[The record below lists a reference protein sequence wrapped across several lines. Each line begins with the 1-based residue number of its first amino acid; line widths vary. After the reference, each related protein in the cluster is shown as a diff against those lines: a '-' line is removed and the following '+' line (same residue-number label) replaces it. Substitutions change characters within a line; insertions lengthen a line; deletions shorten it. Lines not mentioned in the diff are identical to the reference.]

1 MAQLDIK
8 TEIEK
13 LRTEINYH
21 NERYYVLSAPEI
33 SDYEYD
39 QLINRL
45 KELEQAN
52 PELLTPDS
60 PSQRV
65 GGRPI
70 TGFEQYQFKR
80 QMLSLDN
87 TYSEDDLREWDRR
100 CQKLAS
106 GRTYNFV
113 AELKID
119 GLSISAMYENS
130 VLLRGVTRGDGEVG
144 DLVTEN
150 VRTIRAIPLRL
161 PEKPRF
167 PLSLSQS
174 KLSLNPSNLP
184 EKDLLPLFANLE
196 NVEDDE
202 SLWPK
207 GIEEIEVRGEVFMS
221 NTSFN
226 RLNQEQVEKGLARYA
241 NPRNLA
247 SGTMKL
253 LDPQMVAARKL
264 DFFAYDLYF
273 DGGKPFETHWQALEW
288 LRAAGFNVNGNS
300 QICENIDD
308 VIKFCRDWDE
318 KRNHLDYETDGV
330 VVKINQIPLQ
340 EDFGSTTKFPRWAV
354 AFKYPP
360 RQAATRVN
368 AITIQVGRTGA
379 LTPVA
384 ELIPVLLAGTTV
396 SRASLHNED
405 EIIRLG
411 LKIGDWVMVEKSGEI
426 IPKVVK
432 VLIDKR
438 SEIENELKDFTMPT
452 NCPVC
457 GALVTRPLGEAVSRC
472 TNETCNAKLKE
483 ALLHFSSRDA
493 MQIDELGDKIVE
505 QLVDNKV
512 VSDLAGL
519 YYLELADLLK
529 LERMGKKSAQNL
541 LNQIEQS
548 KKRELSQLITGLGIR
563 HVGER
568 KARVLA
574 NHFGSLDKL
583 IMASREELTNIF
595 EIGNVVATAIF
606 NWFNL
611 ESNQEL
617 LGRLRRA
624 GVNFEQAS
632 SSTVAKIFAGKQFV
646 LTGKLVNLTREEAQ
660 KLIEERGGRVNSSVS
675 KKTDYVVAGSDAGSK
690 LEKAESLG
698 IAVLN
703 ESAFVEMLD
712 LK

>member
-1 MAQLDIK
+1 MVNHIK
-8 TEIEK
+8 TELEK
-13 LRTEINYH
+13 LRKEINYH

-45 KELEQAN
+45 KELESQH
-52 PELLTPDS
+52 PELITPDS

-65 GGRPI
+65 GGRPV
-70 TGFEQYQFKR
+70 TSFDSYQFKR

-100 CQKLAS
+100 CQKLAINRS
-106 GRTYNFV
+106 YSFV

-119 GLSISAMYENS
+119 GLSISAMYEDS
-130 VLLRGVTRGDGEVG
+130 LLIRGVTRGDGEVG
-144 DLVTEN
+144 DVVTEN
-150 VRTIRAIPLRL
+150 IRTIRSIPLRL
-161 PEKPRF
+161 PEKPKF
-167 PLSLSQS
+167 PLSS
-174 KLSLNPSNLP
+174 KNIQIVENDS
-184 EKDLLPLFANLE
+184 LPLFASIENL
-196 NVEDDE
+196 EDDE

-207 GIEEIEVRGEVFMS
+207 AVQEIEVRGEVFMS
-221 NTSFN
+221 NTSF
-226 RLNQEQVEKGLARYA
+226 RKINQEQEEKGLARYA

-253 LDPQMVAARKL
+253 LDSQVVATRKL
-264 DFFAYDLYF
+264 DFFSYDLYF
-273 DGGKPFETHWQALEW
+273 DGEKPFETHWQALEW
-288 LRAAGFNVNGNS
+288 LRAAGFNVNEHS
-300 QICENIDD
+300 QICENIDE
-308 VIKFCRDWDE
+308 VIKFCREWDE

-330 VVKINQIPLQ
+330 VIKINQIALQ

-360 RQAATRVN
+360 RQAETKVN

-384 ELIPVLLAGTTV
+384 ELTPVLLAGTTV

-432 VLIDKR
+432 VLVDKR
-438 SEIENELKDFTMPT
+438 LENGADLEDFSMPK

-457 GALVTRPLGEAVSRC
+457 GGLVVRPVGEAVSRC
-472 TNETCNAKLKE
+472 TNESCNAKLKE

-493 MQIDELGDKIVE
+493 MQIDELGEKIVE
-505 QLVDNKV
+505 QLVDKKL

-519 YYLELADLLK
+519 YYLKLSDLLS
-529 LERMGKKSAQNL
+529 LERVGKKSAQNL
-541 LNQIEQS
+541 LDQIEQS
-548 KKRELSQLITGLGIR
+548 KKRELSELITGLGIR

-574 NHFGSLDKL
+574 NHFGSLNKL
-583 IMASREELTNIF
+583 ILASREELTDIF
-595 EIGNVVATAIF
+595 EIGNTVATAIF
-606 NWFNL
+606 NWFSL
-611 ESNQEL
+611 ESNREIINKLHQ
-617 LGRLRRA
+617 A
-624 GVNFEQAS
+624 GVNFEQAT

-646 LTGKLVNLTREEAQ
+646 LTGKLITFTREEAQ

-690 LEKAESLG
+690 LEKAQTLGITILDESL
-698 IAVLN
+698 
-703 ESAFVEMLD
+703 FREMLD